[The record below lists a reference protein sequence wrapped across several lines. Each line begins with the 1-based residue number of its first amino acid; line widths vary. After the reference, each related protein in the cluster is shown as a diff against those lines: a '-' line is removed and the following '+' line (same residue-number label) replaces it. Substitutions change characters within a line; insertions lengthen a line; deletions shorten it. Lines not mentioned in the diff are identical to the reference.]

1 MKKTI
6 KYTTL
11 TMASLLTVGTL
22 MSATNTVQAAA
33 PVATDGGTVK
43 SVGTIKYVT
52 DNDVTEPI
60 DPIDPDIEKPI
71 TPTDP
76 GDHEKPSAGPL
87 SIDYVSNIRFGEQK
101 TTGTDKTYYANL
113 DKINE
118 SDGKVNEVPNF
129 VQVTDKRGSNAG
141 WHLSVTEDA
150 QFKNGND
157 TLDGALITM
166 KNGTLS
172 TPNDGEAPTASAD
185 INLVP
190 GVASD
195 VLDAGVDKGTGT
207 WLDRFGND
215 ETDGKQS
222 ISMFVPGKT
231 KKVQGEYK
239 TTLTWTLTDSPA

>member
-11 TMASLLTVGTL
+11 TMATLL
-22 MSATNTVQAAA
+22 AAGA
-33 PVATDGGTVK
+33 LISPIKPVHAADGGTAH
-43 SVGTIKYVT
+43 STGSIKYVT
-52 DNDVTEPI
+52 DNSTT
-60 DPIDPDIEKPI
+60 DPIDPTNPDPDKPV

-76 GDHEKPSAGPL
+76 GHENPGAGPL
-87 SIDYVSNIRFGEQK
+87 SIDYVSNINFGEQK
-101 TTGTDKTYYANL
+101 TTGTDATYYANL

-118 SDGKVNEVPNF
+118 SDGTASEVPNF

-141 WHLSVTEDA
+141 WHLSVTEDT

-172 TPNDGEAPTASAD
+172 TPNDGEAPAASTE
-185 INLVP
+185 IKLVP
-190 GVASD
+190 GTASD
-195 VLDAGVDKGTGT
+195 VVDAATDKVTGT

-215 ETDGKQS
+215 ATDGKQS

>member
-6 KYTTL
+6 KHTTL
-11 TMASLLTVGTL
+11 TMAGLLAGGLL
-22 MSATNTVQAAA
+22 MGQRNAVHAAD
-33 PVATDGGTVK
+33 PVATDGGIAH
-43 SVGTIKYVT
+43 SIGSIKYVV
-52 DNDVTEPI
+52 DNSTTAPI
-60 DPIDPDIEKPI
+60 DPTNPDPDKPI

-76 GDHEKPSAGPL
+76 GHENPSAGPL
-87 SIDYVSNIRFGEQK
+87 SIDYVSNIKFGEQK
-101 TTGTDKTYYANL
+101 TTGTDATYYASL
-113 DKINE
+113 DKVTD
-118 SDGKVNEVPNF
+118 STGKEVEVPDF

-141 WHLSVTEDA
+141 WHLSVTEDT

-172 TPNDGEAPTASAD
+172 TPNDGDAPTASTE

-190 GVASD
+190 GTASD
-195 VLDAGVDKGTGT
+195 VIDATVNKGTGT
-207 WLDRFGND
+207 WLDRFGKDNPAA
-215 ETDGKQS
+215 KQS